1 MNADELPLAES
12 GMDSYPP
19 DESDSASDDDMDAID
34 LDFIEITEEEED
46 AIAPPSAPV
55 VSGQPLPDLSILAP
69 PEPTNLDTTTSVDSS
84 SPNETDSVDWNLDAV
99 HVVDDAW
106 QDAQVDTSAEVP
118 AVNLDDGQ
126 GQPLSIGLSAD
137 TAPVDPDQDDQLQ
150 QSRTTQLPTDELA
163 GTTSTDLPEGILHKT
178 IDDLKAEEALLRQD
192 IAQLRVTYRQIQDQ
206 LLDTQNNMG
215 RLIQDGLRELEE
227 RRQSLKIA
235 VEQLERR
242 QERIR
247 AEMRTN
253 FAGASQDLAI
263 RVQGF
268 KDYLVGSLQD
278 LAAAADQL
286 ELAPKAPPPS
296 PKAAPAPTEPEAIPT
311 PKFAEQAFQAQ
322 TKQVRRLLDQYRS
335 QPDYYGPPW
344 QLRRTF
350 EPIHAERVS
359 NWFFTQ
365 GGRGALKSMGSRLQN
380 ILVASAAI
388 SVLRELYGDR
398 LRTLVLANAPERLG
412 EWRRG
417 LQDCLGVSR
426 SDFGPDRGIL
436 LFEAPEILAQ
446 KADRLIR
453 ERSLPLILID
463 ETEEFINLSIL
474 QFPLWLAFAPDPQ
487 TPNYGESRNS
497 GW

>member
-1 MNADELPLAES
+1 MNADELPLAQS
-12 GMDSYPP
+12 GLEAYPP

-34 LDFIEITEEEED
+34 LDFIEITEDDEG
-46 AIAPPSAPV
+46 AIASPTVSA
-55 VSGQPLPDLSILAP
+55 VSGQPLPDLSILTP
-69 PEPTNLDTTTSVDSS
+69 PEQPKLDTVTDQGTGADSS
-84 SPNETDSVDWNLDAV
+84 VSVDWNLDTV
-99 HVVDDAW
+99 RVVDDVW
-106 QDAQVDTSAEVP
+106 
-118 AVNLDDGQ
+118 
-126 GQPLSIGLSAD
+126 
-137 TAPVDPDQDDQLQ
+137 QDDQTDASVEGTENLDQ
-150 QSRTTQLPTDELA
+150 QEDLSLASDESMHTEAVQTEQQQPDQPSPPDSLQLPTPDVAAADSADLSAVLHQTLA
-163 GTTSTDLPEGILHKT
+163 DLRT
-178 IDDLKAEEALLRQD
+178 EEAILRQD

-206 LLDTQNNMG
+206 LMETQNNMG
-215 RLIQDGLRELEE
+215 QLIQDGLRELEE

-286 ELAPKAPPPS
+286 ELVPKAPPPS
-296 PKAAPAPTEPEAIPT
+296 AKAAPAPTEPEAIPT

-453 ERSLPLILID
+453 ERALPLILID

-487 TPNYGESRNS
+487 TPNYGDSRSS